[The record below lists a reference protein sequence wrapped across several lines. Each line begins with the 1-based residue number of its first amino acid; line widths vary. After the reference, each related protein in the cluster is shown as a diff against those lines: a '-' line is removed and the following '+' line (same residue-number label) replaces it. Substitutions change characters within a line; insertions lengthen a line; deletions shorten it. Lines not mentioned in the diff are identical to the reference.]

1 MKRLDWLRILTAV
14 GIGATIFFGFD
25 AFLWRRRIAA
35 QAQGEEDDRWKL
47 QIGTTPLQELTMS
60 HYRTH
65 GITGPLTYLD
75 VEELGG
81 QPLSVGDT
89 WTWDLSLQVPEYTL
103 KYWP

>member
-1 MKRLDWLRILTAV
+1 MVVRRLDWLRILTAV
-14 GIGATIFFGFD
+14 GIGATIFFGID
-25 AFLWRRRIAA
+25 AFLWRRRLAA
-35 QAQGEEDDRWKL
+35 QAQEAEDNRWKL
-47 QIGTTPLQELTMS
+47 QIGATSLRDY
-60 HYRTH
+60 YRAH